1 MLFKIIV
8 FIIILGLVIL
18 NLIYRK
24 EIKSIS
30 EQVDFINKHDTNKII
45 VQNTNIKEIKILVE
59 QFNELMAV
67 HRKITKEYKIKDE
80 ALKQTMTNISHDI
93 RTPLTSLNGYFQ
105 LLVETDS
112 QDEKE
117 RYTWII
123 QTRIDSLK
131 NLLED
136 MFTYMKIQDNSYE
149 FQKEECNLTKIL
161 QENLFYFYET
171 FKLKEIEPNINIP
184 EETINIE
191 SNVVAL
197 NRIINN
203 LINNSL
209 IHGKDYL
216 GVTLSKENN
225 KIKLLVENDIEID
238 ADINLENIFTRFY
251 KKDEARSVDSSG
263 LGLTI
268 VKELV
273 EAMEGE
279 ITGSIDKNKFII
291 KILL

>member
-1 MLFKIIV
+1 MLLKVII

-45 VQNTNIKEIKILVE
+45 VQNTNIKEIKILAE
-59 QFNELMAV
+59 QFNELLDI
-67 HRKITKEYKIKDE
+67 HRNISKEFKIKDE

-105 LLVETDS
+105 LLIETEN
-112 QDEKE
+112 QEERE
-117 RYTWII
+117 RYASII

-136 MFTYMKIQDNSYE
+136 MFTYMKIQDNSYK

-184 EETINIE
+184 EKIITIE

-209 IHGKDYL
+209 MHGKDYL
-216 GVTLSKENN
+216 GVTLFKENS
-225 KIKLLVENDIEID
+225 KVKLIVENDIEKDVDID
-238 ADINLENIFTRFY
+238 LENIFTRFY
-251 KKDEARSVDSSG
+251 KRDEARSVDSSG

-268 VKELV
+268 VQELV
-273 EAMEGE
+273 ETMDGE
-279 ITGSIDKNKFII
+279 ITASIEENKFKI